1 MHELS
6 VVFSIIDQVEQIAKE
21 NKASKVNSITLQIGE
36 VSMVIPSYLEDCF
49 KWAKTKHDMFKE
61 CNLIVEIIKAKTYCE
76 DCKKEYET
84 VKYGKICPFCKSE
97 HTYLLTGNQFEIKE
111 IEIV

>member
-6 VVFSIIDQVEQIAKE
+6 IVFSIIDQVEQIAKE
-21 NKASKVNSITLQIGE
+21 NKAKKVNSITLEIGE

-49 KWAKTKHDMFKE
+49 MWAKKKNEMFVE
-61 CNLIVEIIKAKTYCE
+61 CDLKIEIIKGITYCQ

-84 VKYGKICPFCKSE
+84 VKYGKVCPFCKSE
-97 HTYLLTGNQFEIKE
+97 RTYLIKGNQVEIKE
-111 IEIV
+111 IEVV

>member
-6 VVFSIIDQVEQIAKE
+6 IVFSIIDQVEQIAKE
-21 NKASKVNSITLQIGE
+21 NKAIKVKSLTLEIGE

-49 KWAKTKHDMFKE
+49 TWAKKKNEMFVDCTLK
-61 CNLIVEIIKAKTYCE
+61 IEIIKGVTYCQ

-97 HTYLLTGNQFEIKE
+97 QTYLLTGNQVEIKE
-111 IEIV
+111 IEVI